1 MSASARER
9 LAGLGVSAD
18 ANDAAEPSGGAPDWR
33 VWMGLSLTALWLLLG
48 FYYIFEIVGFGKFI
62 YGGPPAVGGF
72 LEGAFAPL
80 AFLWLVI
87 GFFLQSK
94 ELSKATQQAAR
105 QAESIAA
112 QALSSRQDSYLK
124 LADLVMAQLGGILGM
139 LFMSS
144 HGPAGDTT
152 ITNEEIG
159 EMWERLGGGDPQVF
173 GRQMMA
179 ANFRSDDPEK
189 SWALFWGTAI
199 RTRHSRNFM
208 QNFTEMIEQGREAD
222 PNGMLR
228 RALRGSAHGQVYDL
242 MDRYLRAREPVE

>member
-1 MSASARER
+1 MELGLSAA
-9 LAGLGVSAD
+9 AD
-18 ANDAAEPSGGAPDWR
+18 DATALSGGAPDWR
-33 VWMGLSLTALWLLLG
+33 VWLGLGLTAIWLLLG

-94 ELSKATQQAAR
+94 ELAKGNEQASR

-112 QALSSRQDSYLK
+112 QALNSRQDSYLK
-124 LADLVMAQLGGILGM
+124 LADLVMEQLGGILGM

-144 HGPAGDTT
+144 HGAAGNASVS
-152 ITNEEIG
+152 NEEISELWG
-159 EMWERLGGGDPQVF
+159 RLGGGDPQVF
-173 GRQMMA
+173 GRQMISA
-179 ANFRSDDPEK
+179 HFRADDSEA
-189 SWALFWGTAI
+189 SWALFWGTPI

-208 QNFTEMIEQGREAD
+208 HNFAELLGQGQQAD
-222 PNGMLR
+222 PDGVLR
-228 RALRGSAHGQVYDL
+228 RALRGSAHGQLYDL
-242 MDRYLRAREPVE
+242 MERFLQELPPVE